1 MFCLAVKCMIKV
13 TMGAHDFYFD
23 GEIYRQT
30 SGGSIGLDLTGVI
43 SDIYMCHWDEV
54 LLEKLEIHDIIV
66 HLYKRYKDDVN
77 LAMETREE
85 NPLWMS
91 GGSEEARDQKL
102 MKKVKEIAKNR
113 SIYSSNH

>member
-1 MFCLAVKCMIKV
+1 MKQFLVSVQGTTFQSISPV
-13 TMGAHDFYFD
+13 LSDVLDGEISPVLD

-91 GGSEEARDQKL
+91 EGSEEVRDQD
-102 MKKVKEIAKNR
+102 R
-113 SIYSSNH
+113 SNQ